1 MSENSSSVL
10 TPEQVAKFYKD
21 GYLIL
26 PGFIPKDETAALLS
40 RAKQLIAEFSL
51 EGHPMT
57 RFTTGEEDDP
67 TQSKKHVGDEYF
79 LASGDKIRFFLED
92 DAFDAQGNLVKPK
105 EKSVN
110 KIGHGLHELD
120 AVFHKFTMENEK
132 LRQLARDLAFHQDP
146 EVLQSMVICKQ
157 PEIGG
162 KVPEHNDST
171 FLYTDP
177 PSALGF
183 WFALEPCTEFNGALS
198 FLAGS
203 HRSTPINKR
212 FVRLPEGGTGFTN
225 IETPITPLDLQ
236 NQPSERSTNTSTA
249 EGDYVLE
256 TCDAGTL
263 VLIHGSVLHKSERNT
278 SQNTRFAYTFHM
290 IESAP
295 KARYDERNWLQ
306 PTETMPFSKLYGTQA
321 VH

>member
-1 MSENSSSVL
+1 MGHHHHVESSILS
-10 TPEQVAKFYKD
+10 PEQVAKFYRD

-26 PGFIPKDETAALLS
+26 PSFVSPEDTAALLD
-40 RAKQLIAEFSL
+40 RAKELIQDFPL

-67 TQSKKHVGDEYF
+67 TSNKKHVGDEYF
-79 LASGDKIRFFLED
+79 LSSGDKIRFFLED
-92 DAFDAQGNLVKPK
+92 DAFDATGNLTKPK

-120 AVFHKFTMENEK
+120 SVFRRFTMENQK
-132 LRQLARDLAFHQDP
+132 LKQLARDLAFHQDP

-183 WFALEPCTEFNGALS
+183 WFALEQCTESNGALS
-198 FLAGS
+198 FLPGS
-203 HRSTPINKR
+203 HRHTPINKR
-212 FVRLPEGGTGFTN
+212 FVRMPEGGTGFEE
-225 IETPITPLDLQ
+225 IRDPITPLDLQ
-236 NQPSERSTNTSTA
+236 KSASSAATDLPGT
-249 EGDYVLE
+249 DYVLE
-256 TCDAGTL
+256 TCDAGT
-263 VLIHGSVLHKSERNT
+263 
-278 SQNTRFAYTFHM
+278 
-290 IESAP
+290 
-295 KARYDERNWLQ
+295 
-306 PTETMPFSKLYGTQA
+306 
-321 VH
+321 

>member
-51 EGHPMT
+51 EGHPM
-57 RFTTGEEDDP
+57 RTTQP
-67 TQSKKHVGDEYF
+67 SPKKHVGDEYF

-110 KIGHGLHELD
+110 KIGH
-120 AVFHKFTMENEK
+120 
-132 LRQLARDLAFHQDP
+132 
-146 EVLQSMVICKQ
+146 VLQSMVICKQ

-256 TCDAGTL
+256 TCDAG
-263 VLIHGSVLHKSERNT
+263 LH
-278 SQNTRFAYTFHM
+278 
-290 IESAP
+290 
-295 KARYDERNWLQ
+295 
-306 PTETMPFSKLYGTQA
+306 FSLS
-321 VH
+321 